1 MWRRVSRVAPMCC
14 GWCEWMLTDSVSV
27 DGDHID
33 VIIVGEMIKLRNYY
47 TGRWV
52 SRYSLDVSENTIFVR
67 LCGFHHA

>member
-1 MWRRVSRVAPMCC
+1 
-14 GWCEWMLTDSVSV
+14 MLTDSVSV

-33 VIIVGEMIKLRNYY
+33 VLIVGEMIKLRNYY